1 MAYDLDTCIRML
13 MGARR
18 RSNLRCAARRARYF
32 GASISTASAPGFPP
46 EVAITF
52 GGAAEAAPAIA
63 VNAMSAAERVVC
75 FIMFSPA
82 RYDKSETAR

>member
-1 MAYDLDTCIRML
+1 
-13 MGARR
+13 
-18 RSNLRCAARRARYF
+18 
-32 GASISTASAPGFPP
+32 
-46 EVAITF
+46 VAITF

-75 FIMFSPA
+75 FIKFSPA